1 MHANLARNA
10 PQILAAALLCA
21 VAPSALADDDAP
33 AGPGTDSLA
42 PVLWQ
47 DSLNVFRRFAVD
59 ESKMFE
65 FYGDVLGLKAMAT
78 LNVGG
83 GTQVARYQVGS
94 SQVKLTRKVPDR
106 TYQPGGPRQA
116 TGVRLLTFFFPDEPA
131 LTARFRAHG
140 YPIPEFH
147 AVPGSARKMALT
159 TDPDGQSVELVVAP
173 GEPAATYEHIEIGL
187 TVSDID
193 ASRDFYRNFAGLDP
207 QPPRADRVF
216 DTTVYPF
223 RHGSTVVNLR
233 SFGASLPADTGS
245 GGIQYVV
252 SDVDRVDAL
261 AKAKHVTVEQ
271 PLSTLAGFSLRTIW
285 LNDPDGITNYF
296 AETAASRRGGEH

>member
-1 MHANLARNA
+1 MHVNLVRNTA
-10 PQILAAALLCA
+10 GILAAALLCSA
-21 VAPSALADDDAP
+21 APFALADDDA
-33 AGPGTDSLA
+33 AAAPGADSLA

-47 DSLNVFRRFAVD
+47 DSLNVFRRFGVD

-65 FYGDVLGLKAMAT
+65 FYGDVLGLKPMAT

-83 GTQVARYQVGS
+83 GTQVARYLVGS

-106 TYQPGGPRQA
+106 SYQAGGPRDA
-116 TGVRLLTFFFPDEPA
+116 TGVRLLTFFFPDEAP

-140 YPIPEFH
+140 YAVPEFH
-147 AVPGSARKMALT
+147 DVPGSTRKMALT
-159 TDPDGQSVELVVAP
+159 VDPDGQSVELVVAP
-173 GEPAATYEHIEIGL
+173 GEPAATYQHIEIGL

-207 QPPRADRVF
+207 QPSRADPVF
-216 DTTVYPF
+216 DTTIYPF
-223 RHGSTVVNLR
+223 RHGSTIVNLR
-233 SFGASLPADTGS
+233 SFGTSLPADTGS

-261 AKAKHVTVEQ
+261 AKARHVTVEQ

-296 AETAASRRGGEH
+296 AETAASRRAAEH